1 MKMYDSEFDAL
12 HLKASIVPTQARW
25 PEPQVLHWIKLHAC
39 ADEAR
44 DRVAQAWAAMAEID
58 NNGDLCPDGKQRRKQ
73 EVALEALA
81 QFEKSNT
88 LAAAKEA
95 AHRQL
100 DKWAEKTGL
109 SVKTPMNFAEA
120 MVGAEIRAHLAAM
133 KQNRIGFLEK
143 HATDPVVASAV
154 LGAPGFLSG
163 LSENDVA
170 FVKKRVEKHVAPE
183 ITKARDATLKGVK
196 EAEEGWQRAKDKIG
210 ERVGFFSKASDGT
223 WHTDSGRYKPG
234 P

>member
-1 MKMYDSEFDAL
+1 MKMDDSEFDAL
-12 HLKASIVPTQARW
+12 HLKASIVPTQSRW

-44 DRVAQAWAAMAEID
+44 DRVAQAWAAMATID
-58 NNGDLCPDGKQRRKQ
+58 NNKDLSPDGKQRQKRQ
-73 EVALEALA
+73 VARATLA
-81 QFEKSNT
+81 EFEKSNA

-95 AHRQL
+95 THRQL
-100 DKWAEKTGL
+100 DKWAEKTRL
-109 SVKTPMNFAEA
+109 AIKTPMNFAEA

-133 KQNRIGFLEK
+133 KENRLGFLEK

-163 LSENDVA
+163 LNENDLA

-183 ITKARDATLKGVK
+183 IASARSATLKAIK
-196 EAEEGWQRAKDKIG
+196 EAEQGWQRAMDKIA
-210 ERVGFFSKASDGT
+210 ERGGFSKASDDIGEIGL
-223 WHTDSGRYKPG
+223 DA
-234 P
+234 